1 MSEKKVKSKIRKSR
15 VSDAQLTEA
24 LEKSGG
30 IMAAAARA
38 VGLDR
43 STVHHRINSD
53 EKLKAVWEDIRE
65 VNLDLVEGKLRQ
77 AIQNGELAAIFF
89 YLKCQ
94 GKRRGWIE
102 RHEYDASIN
111 VRTLPPIDDEGWLG

>member
-1 MSEKKVKSKIRKSR
+1 MAEKKVKSKIRKSR
-15 VSDAQLTEA
+15 VSDEQLIEA

-111 VRTLPPIDDEGWLG
+111 VRTLPPIDDDGWLG

>member
-15 VSDAQLTEA
+15 VSDAQLVEA

>member
-1 MSEKKVKSKIRKSR
+1 MAEKKVKSKIRKSR
-15 VSDAQLTEA
+15 VSDEQLIEA

-43 STVHHRINSD
+43 STVHHRVNASP
-53 EKLKAVWEDIRE
+53 KLKAVWENVRE
-65 VNLDLVEGKLRQ
+65 INLDAVESKLNQ
-77 AIQNGELAAIFF
+77 AIQAGELAAIFF

-94 GKRRGWIE
+94 GKRRGWVE
-102 RHEYDASIN
+102 RQEFDANLN
-111 VRTLPPIDDEGWLG
+111 VRPLPPIEDDGWLG

>member
-15 VSDAQLTEA
+15 VSDAQLVEA

-65 VNLDLVEGKLRQ
+65 VTLDLVEGKLRQ
-77 AIQNGELAAIFF
+77 SIQNGELAAIFF